1 MVLACLMF
9 GYLAPVFWM
18 FIEGVYLHSRLAT
31 SIFDATAPFKLYYCI
46 GWGKTKGGLQRDVV
60 YLGLTNSA
68 LVYEPKCGGKG
79 GGSCRVSANEH
90 SRTQES

>member
-46 GWGKTKGGLQRDVV
+46 GWG
-60 YLGLTNSA
+60 
-68 LVYEPKCGGKG
+68 E
-79 GGSCRVSANEH
+79 
-90 SRTQES
+90 

>member
-46 GWGKTKGGLQRDVV
+46 GWGEWLPTVFPLLSLSLAYSSFPPSFILPLPPTSTIVMQF
-60 YLGLTNSA
+60 S
-68 LVYEPKCGGKG
+68 
-79 GGSCRVSANEH
+79 
-90 SRTQES
+90 